1 MNTQV
6 EYSKTDLQAGRAGAR
21 FPFSASPRGW
31 YAVAWVEDLALASVR
46 PARLCDRDIV
56 VVRTESGEVAVY
68 DAHCP
73 HLGAHLGY
81 GGIVEGEHLRC
92 PFHGWEY
99 DGHGRCSKI
108 PFVDTPMKVGLRQ
121 WPTVVRGGMLQAWH
135 DPNDQPALWTP
146 VEIEQDGW
154 TAPIHREDCYWNL
167 RAHVQDIAE
176 NGIDVAHFTTVHG
189 AQAVGDLLDLRYEG
203 AHASWTSLSVSDLGG
218 KPSIAKA
225 SVVLNALGLHQV
237 QVVIDQDKLQFRS
250 FLYVTP
256 VAEGR
261 IDIRMTVSV
270 KSSGDRR
277 KDRML
282 LSYLLPRLT
291 GELAKDF
298 AIWENKIYIERPPL
312 SRVDGPIRHFRQW
325 ASAFYR

>member
-1 MNTQV
+1 MNTPIKNPLPLAARSEV
-6 EYSKTDLQAGRAGAR
+6 GER

-31 YAVAWVEDLALASVR
+31 YAVAWVDQLALASIK
-46 PARLCDRDIV
+46 PAKLCERDIV
-56 VVRTESGEVAVY
+56 VVRTASGQLSVY

-81 GGIVEGEHLRC
+81 GGVVEDENIRC

-99 DGHGRCSKI
+99 DGQGRCSRI
-108 PFVDTPMKVGLRQ
+108 PFVDGPMKLTLRQ
-121 WPTVVRGGMLQAWH
+121 WPTVVRGGMLQAWF
-135 DPNDQPALWTP
+135 DEAGGPPLWTP
-146 VEIEQDGW
+146 VEVDQEGW
-154 TAPIHREDCYWNL
+154 TIPVHWPDCAWNL

-189 AQAVGDLLDLRYEG
+189 AEAIGELRDMRFEG
-203 AHASWTSLSVSDLGG
+203 ALARWTSISASELSG
-218 KPSIAKA
+218 KPSIAQA
-225 SVVLNALGLHQV
+225 DVVLDALGLHQV
-237 QVVIDQDKLQFRS
+237 QVMIDNGKLQFRS

-270 KSSGDRR
+270 KQTGDPR

-282 LSYLLPRLT
+282 VKYLVPRLT

-298 AIWENKIYIERPPL
+298 DIWENKIYIERPPL
-312 SRVDGPIRHFRQW
+312 SRVDGPIRQFRTW
-325 ASAFYR
+325 ARGFYE

>member
-1 MNTQV
+1 MNTHV
-6 EYSKTDLQAGRAGAR
+6 KNPLPALQAARAGER
-21 FPFSASPRGW
+21 FPFGASPRGW
-31 YAVAWVEDLALASVR
+31 YAVAWVEDLGLASVR

-56 VVRTESGEVAVY
+56 VVRTESGEAAVY

-81 GGIVEGEHLRC
+81 GGVVEGESLRC

-99 DGHGRCSKI
+99 DHGGRCSKI
-108 PFVDTPMKVGLRQ
+108 PFVDAPMKVGLHK

-135 DPNDQPALWTP
+135 DPHGQPPLWTP
-146 VEIEQDGW
+146 VELDQQGW
-154 TAPIHREDCYWNL
+154 TPPVHGRDCYWSL

-189 AQAVGDLLDLRYEG
+189 AQTIGELLDVRYEG
-203 AHASWTSLSVSDLGG
+203 AHASWTSVSASDLAG
-218 KPSIAKA
+218 KPSIAEA

-237 QVVIDQDKLQFRS
+237 QVRIDEGKLQFRS

-256 VAEGR
+256 VADGC

-270 KSSGDRR
+270 RQTGDRR

-282 LSYLLPRLT
+282 LTYLVPRLT
-291 GELAKDF
+291 SELAKDF
-298 AIWENKIYIERPPL
+298 DIWENKIYIERPPL
-312 SRVDGPIRHFRQW
+312 SRVDGPIRHFRKW
-325 ASAFYR
+325 ASDFYQ

>member
-1 MNTQV
+1 MNTHV
-6 EYSKTDLQAGRAGAR
+6 KNPLPALQAARAGER
-21 FPFSASPRGW
+21 FPFGASPRGW
-31 YAVAWVEDLALASVR
+31 YAVAWVEDLELASVR

-56 VVRTESGEVAVY
+56 VVRTESGEAAVY

-81 GGIVEGEHLRC
+81 GGVVEGESLRC

-99 DGHGRCSKI
+99 DHGGRCSKI
-108 PFVDTPMKVGLRQ
+108 PFVDAPMKVGLHK

-135 DPNDQPALWTP
+135 DPHGQPPLWTP
-146 VEIEQDGW
+146 VELDQQGW
-154 TAPIHREDCYWNL
+154 TPPVHGRDCYWSL

-189 AQAVGDLLDLRYEG
+189 AQTIGELLDVRYEG
-203 AHASWTSLSVSDLGG
+203 AHASWTSVSASDLAG
-218 KPSIAKA
+218 KPSIAEA

-237 QVVIDQDKLQFRS
+237 QVRIDEGKLQFRS

-256 VAEGR
+256 VADGC

-270 KSSGDRR
+270 RQTGDRR

-282 LSYLLPRLT
+282 LTYLVPRLT
-291 GELAKDF
+291 SELAKDF
-298 AIWENKIYIERPPL
+298 DIWENKIYIERPPL
-312 SRVDGPIRHFRQW
+312 SRVDGPIRHFRKW
-325 ASAFYR
+325 ASDFYQ